1 VKPKTK
7 SNDGFQTKKRKV
19 GGGKPSYEE
28 WKNKKEYEQY
38 CQEVGTD
45 TEDGYDEA

>member
-7 SNDGFQTKKRKV
+7 PEFQNKKRKV

-28 WKNKKEYEQY
+28 WKQKKEYEQY
-38 CQEVGTD
+38 CQEVGSD
-45 TEDGYDEA
+45 AEEGFDEA